1 MPRKPIGDQAM
12 TDAER
17 QRRRR
22 ERLRKER
29 GAAPEKPA
37 GKAAPASP
45 ETGRGAGGNR
55 EVAPAPRPVGEVS
68 ASLNLTE
75 RRFRSFWD
83 QTCRHRH
90 ASAGRPSGQAQAE
103 VRPLC
108 VNPATAGKLAAALPG
123 FAQCAGQS
131 VAGLFDT
138 DATL

>member
-37 GKAAPASP
+37 GKAAPASL
-45 ETGRGAGGNR
+45 ETGRGAEGNR

-83 QTCRHRH
+83 QTDKR
-90 ASAGRPSGQAQAE
+90 GRRMWHMSDF
-103 VRPLC
+103 L
-108 VNPATAGKLAAALPG
+108 TAAFIAIVALMVLALIV
-123 FAQCAGQS
+123 S
-131 VAGLFDT
+131 
-138 DATL
+138 